1 MAFNEYR
8 SAALA
13 ASPSSCQTLFHI
25 TRQQAKPNKSTF
37 PPNIHP
43 NNPMGVDHL
52 PPGQHRTHGDHPP
65 MNVALATPLFVLGGT
80 FAILFVGRLAVTLHR
95 RRRLRAILRDGD
107 QSRFAQRNGFMAW
120 FNKHVVYAPLL
131 STRHSRE
138 FDLGGVHMGSLPLRI
153 ETILLAGYLGIN
165 LAFFVCLI
173 DWWEDY
179 EELMYQLKYAAG
191 HLAVMNTPALVL
203 TAGRN
208 NPLIPLLGIQFDA
221 FNLLHRWVGRLAVVG
236 AVVHVACVVAAK
248 AAESKFSPNSQSWL
262 DTDLNSGRG
271 KDNQADIP
279 CSIFYLRTCC
289 MFSFSLSSFF

>member
-13 ASPSSCQTLFHI
+13 ASPSSCQTLFYI
-25 TRQQAKPNKSTF
+25 TRRQAKPSKSTS

-43 NNPMGVDHL
+43 VETTKTCLMGVDHL
-52 PPGQHRTHGDHPP
+52 PAGQHHTDGVHPP
-65 MNVALATPLFVLGGT
+65 MNVALATPLFVLGGV
-80 FAILFVGRLAVTLHR
+80 FVILFVGRLAITLHR
-95 RRRLRAILRDGD
+95 RRRLRAILKDEN
-107 QSRFAQRNGFMAW
+107 QSRFTERNGFMAW
-120 FNKHVVYAPLL
+120 INKHVLHAPLL

-138 FDLGGVHMGSLPLRI
+138 FNLGGIHMGNLPLRI
-153 ETILLAGYLGIN
+153 ETMLLTGYLGIN
-165 LAFFVCLI
+165 VAFFVCLI

-236 AVVHVACVVAAK
+236 AVVHVACVIASK
-248 AAESKFSPNSQSWL
+248 TAEGEFSPNSLSWL
-262 DTDLNSGRG
+262 ES
-271 KDNQADIP
+271 
-279 CSIFYLRTCC
+279 
-289 MFSFSLSSFF
+289 